1 MNAGIDSVNTG
12 TGLSGADAV
21 ELSKN
26 AVLIDDKK
34 KELDAMV
41 AKKTTEQSVVMQ
53 ANIYANANM
62 MPMHVVLICICI
74 VVLLWLIYMLYR
86 PVATGL
92 WVASNG
98 KQFMIKHN
106 RWFNTI
112 VCVGNDIT
120 LHGSISNNLVLIN
133 DDAGIWNYGDVI
145 LFTNG
150 TSLQRLEY

>member
-26 AVLIDDKK
+26 AVWFDDRK
-34 KELDAMV
+34 KELDAAV
-41 AKKTTEQSVVMQ
+41 AKKTAEHTVVMQ

-74 VVLLWLIYMLYR
+74 VVLLWLIYMLYK
-86 PVATGL
+86 PVATGV

-98 KQFMIKHN
+98 KQYMIKHN
-106 RWFNTI
+106 RWLNTI
-112 VCVGNDIT
+112 VCVGSDIT
-120 LHGSISNNLVLIN
+120 LHGSVTGNLVLI
-133 DDAGIWNYGDVI
+133 DDNAGIWNYGDVI

>member
-26 AVLIDDKK
+26 AVQLDDKK

-41 AKKTTEQSVVMQ
+41 AKKTAKKTVIMQ

-74 VVLLWLIYMLYR
+74 VVLLWLIHMLYK
-86 PVATGL
+86 PNASGV
-92 WVASNG
+92 WVAVNG
-98 KQFMIKHN
+98 KQYMIKHN
-106 RWFNTI
+106 RWLNTI
-112 VCVGNDIT
+112 VCVGSNIT
-120 LHGSISNNLVLIN
+120 LYGSISSNLVMIG
-133 DDAGIWNYGDVI
+133 DDTAIWNYGDVI